1 MNFNGIGYHI
11 WEKYLEYR
19 LQKLKTVWKFFF
31 SIRIKQKLQ
40 NNKFK

>member
-31 SIRIKQKLQ
+31 YQNKAKITKQ
-40 NNKFK
+40 